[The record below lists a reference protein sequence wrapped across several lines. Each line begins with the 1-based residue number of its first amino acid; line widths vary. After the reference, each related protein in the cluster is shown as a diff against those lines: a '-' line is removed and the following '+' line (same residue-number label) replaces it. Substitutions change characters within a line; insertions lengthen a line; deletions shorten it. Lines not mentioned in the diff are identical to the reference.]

1 METPDLSQAFLFF
14 SDPQDLQNPDEILKF
29 DICRRRFRK
38 RLQELQQEDP
48 GKAAAF
54 EPIMTWMQLFIS
66 MVAPELLNDDLIQEI

>member
-1 METPDLSQAFLFF
+1 METRDLTQAFLFF
-14 SDPQDLQNPDEILKF
+14 SDSQDLRNPDEILKF

-38 RLQELQQEDP
+38 RLRELQQEDP

-66 MVAPELLNDDLIQEI
+66 MVAPELLDDDLIQEI